1 MLINSLAL
9 AISTSID
16 SLGIG
21 ITYGIRQT
29 KLTKN
34 SKVVLFLISIYIT
47 SIAVFIGNIIR
58 TILSEYIANLIGVII
73 LVGMGLCIIIE
84 SMSRNKKSNNMID
97 LEIENNEQKIHKFF
111 IKSLGITI
119 QIIRDPIFS
128 DLDKSKYIDM
138 RESIY
143 LGIALSLDSLCIGIG
158 STIIG
163 ISSFYFPLLVAVF
176 QLIFLSFGI
185 FLGKKIVSV
194 SKLPNNIWN
203 IISGTI
209 LICIGIIKII
219 L

>member
-34 SKVVLFLISIYIT
+34 SKIVLFLISIYIT